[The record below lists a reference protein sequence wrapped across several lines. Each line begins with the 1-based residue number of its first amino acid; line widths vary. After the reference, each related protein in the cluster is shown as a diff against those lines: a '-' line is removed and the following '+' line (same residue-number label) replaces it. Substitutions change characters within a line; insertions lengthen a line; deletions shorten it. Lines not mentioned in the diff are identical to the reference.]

1 MVLTYWKYRLESKG
15 NLLHYQTGG
24 ITSLDMTRSCDLCG
38 GVANHFGKHA
48 VCSKCKD
55 IAIAMAVKLVNLTR
69 E

>member
-1 MVLTYWKYRLESKG
+1 
-15 NLLHYQTGG
+15 
-24 ITSLDMTRSCDLCG
+24 MTRSCDLCG